1 MINTASNLFPRKGIS
16 DVGGFS
22 IEWKSGQI
30 SDGKVSFRL
39 PEVQLKL
46 LHALVRAG
54 GKAVTKEGLL
64 REIWSGEVV
73 AEGSLTQTVH
83 LLRKALGKLPDG
95 SEFIETIPKKGYR
108 LSQAAVDP
116 SRARAV
122 ESGELN
128 QSLGIDANS
137 LYKLVVESIED
148 YAIYTLD
155 LSGRVLT
162 WNRGAEKNKGFS
174 GREVIG
180 RHYSLFFTP
189 EDVEARVPERE
200 MAIAATTGSCSGT
213 GWRVRSNGE
222 RFWASYSL
230 TALRSAN
237 GKLIGYA
244 KILKDLT
251 ERKRE
256 EDALRKSESSARR
269 ERERLIATAESIDEA
284 LLICEPVEVEHD
296 RHEIEDFVFTFLNRK
311 VDDLFTIPGRD
322 LLGGRMTEL
331 LPVNV
336 ELGLFEEY
344 KKVAQTGV
352 PFTATVAV
360 HDAHVKSN
368 RVRFNAAKY
377 GNSIAITAA
386 DLHSNEQQLPQ
397 LWL

>member
-1 MINTASNLFPRKGIS
+1 MINTASNLFPRKGMS

-22 IEWKSGQI
+22 IEWKSGQV

-54 GKAVTKEGLL
+54 GKAVTKESLL
-64 REIWSGEVV
+64 REIWGGEVV
-73 AEGSLTQTVH
+73 GEGSLTQTVH
-83 LLRKALGKLPDG
+83 LLRKALGILPDG
-95 SEFIETIPKKGYR
+95 SEFIETIPKRGYR
-108 LSQAAVDP
+108 LSLAAVDP

-128 QSLGIDANS
+128 QSLRISGNS

-148 YAIYTLD
+148 YGIYTLD

-174 GREVIG
+174 SHEVIG
-180 RHYSLFFTP
+180 RHYSLFFVP

-200 MAIAATTGSCSGT
+200 MAIAATTGNCSGA
-213 GWRVRSNGE
+213 GWRIRSNGE

-230 TALRSAN
+230 TALRGAN

-251 ERKRE
+251 DRKRE
-256 EDALRKSESSARR
+256 EDALRKAESSARR
-269 ERERLIATAESIDEA
+269 EHDRLIATAESIDEA
-284 LLICEPVEVEHD
+284 LLICEPVEHQSHD
-296 RHEIEDFVFTFLNRK
+296 IEDFVFTFLNRK
-311 VDDLFTIPGRD
+311 VDDLFTISSRE

-344 KKVAQTGV
+344 KKVAQTGE
-352 PFTATVAV
+352 PFTAIVSV
-360 HDAHVKSN
+360 QDVHVKST
-368 RVRFNAAKY
+368 RVRFKAARY
-377 GNSIAITAA
+377 GNSVAITAA
-386 DLHSNEQQLPQ
+386 DLNTSEQQLLEPSKI
-397 LWL
+397 

>member
-30 SDGKVSFRL
+30 SRGNASFRL

-54 GKAVTKEGLL
+54 GKAVTKENLL

-108 LSQAAVDP
+108 LSQAAVHP
-116 SRARAV
+116 RRARAV

-128 QSLGIDANS
+128 QSLGLDTDGLFRLVID
-137 LYKLVVESIED
+137 SIED
-148 YAIYTLD
+148 YGIYTID

-162 WNRGAEKNKGFS
+162 WNRGAEKIKGFS
-174 GREVIG
+174 GQEVIG
-180 RHYSLFFTP
+180 HHYSLFFTP
-189 EDVEARVPERE
+189 EDVDARVPERE
-200 MAIAATTGSCSGT
+200 MAIAVTTGNSSGT
-213 GWRVRSNGE
+213 GWRIRRNGE

-230 TALRSAN
+230 TALRGSN

-244 KILKDLT
+244 KVLKDLT
-251 ERKRE
+251 DRKRE
-256 EDALRKSESSARR
+256 EDALRRAECSARR

-284 LLICEPVEVEHD
+284 LLICEPVEHD
-296 RHEIEDFVFTFLNRK
+296 SQDIEDFVFTFLNRK
-311 VDDLFTIPGRD
+311 VDDLFTITGRE

-331 LPVNV
+331 LPINS

-344 KKVAQTGV
+344 KKVSQTGV
-352 PFTATVAV
+352 PFTATVEVA
-360 HDAHVKSN
+360 DANVKSN
-368 RVRFNAAKY
+368 RVRFKAAKY

-386 DLHSNEQQLPQ
+386 GFNGGELKLR
-397 LWL
+397 